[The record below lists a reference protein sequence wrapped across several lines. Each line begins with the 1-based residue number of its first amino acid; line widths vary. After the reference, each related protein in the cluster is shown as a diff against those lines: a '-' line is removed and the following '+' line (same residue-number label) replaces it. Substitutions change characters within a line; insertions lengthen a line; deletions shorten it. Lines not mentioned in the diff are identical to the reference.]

1 MASLTEYSHKKQM
14 KIVFTTQSLALKA
27 WEMIPSPFL
36 KAMHNALNCE
46 METRKTMSNLGQ
58 IKQKVLEQK
67 KARTHKISFGC
78 VEEHSGNKIQEK
90 EICFE
95 TKPKEMITCILV
107 DHFPSAINDLIVKGF
122 PLAAAKKEAYGIANL
137 LLDPKTWSPAIIGST
152 HESLVQEAEFA
163 DISMETIK
171 TDLKKI
177 YSFFRKETV
186 AILGYKTSYK
196 MPYKQK
202 EKVYNPYKGCW
213 EWNGNWIWM
222 APNLRLYIIKVVK
235 DEDFCA
241 TLIQTAWRQR
251 RDKKILK
258 LLKGFLTLTKFISGK
273 RAVISFITN
282 N

>member
-14 KIVFTTQSLALKA
+14 KIVFTTQSLALKG
-27 WEMIPSPFL
+27 WEMIPAPFV
-36 KAMHNALNCE
+36 KAMQNALKCE
-46 METRKTMSNLGQ
+46 IETLKIMPNIEGV
-58 IKQKVLEQK
+58 KQKVLEQK

-78 VEEHSGNKIQEK
+78 VKEHSKNKIQEK
-90 EICFE
+90 KISFE

-122 PLAAAKKEAYGIANL
+122 PLAAAKKEAHGISNL
-137 LLDPKTWSPAIIGST
+137 LLDTKMWSPAIIGST

-202 EKVYNPYKGCW
+202 EMVYNAYKRCW
-213 EWNGNWIWM
+213 EWTGNWVWM

-258 LLKGFLTLTKFISGK
+258 LLKGFITLTKFLSGK
-273 RAVISFITN
+273 RALIAFAMN
-282 N
+282 R

>member
-1 MASLTEYSHKKQM
+1 MASLAEYSHKKQM
-14 KIVFTTQSLALKA
+14 KIVFTAQSLALKG
-27 WEMIPSPFL
+27 WEMIPPPFL
-36 KAMHNALNCE
+36 KAMMNALKCE
-46 METRKTMSNLGQ
+46 MESRKTMSNLGQ

-90 EICFE
+90 KICFE

-107 DHFPSAINDLIVKGF
+107 DHFPSAINDLTIRGF
-122 PLAAAKKEAYGIANL
+122 PLKAAKKEAHGIANI
-137 LLDPKTWSPAIIGST
+137 LLDPKTWGPTLIGST

-163 DISMETIK
+163 EISMETIA

-177 YSFFRKETV
+177 YSYLRKETV
-186 AILGYKTSYK
+186 AILGYKSSYK

-202 EKVYNPYKGCW
+202 EMVYNAYKRCW
-213 EWNGNWIWM
+213 EWTGNWIWM

-235 DEDFCA
+235 DKDFCA

-258 LLKGFLTLTKFISGK
+258 IMKGFLSVIKVLSGGNKFI
-273 RAVISFITN
+273 IN

>member
-46 METRKTMSNLGQ
+46 METRKTMSNLGE

-78 VEEHSGNKIQEK
+78 VEEHSGNKIREK
-90 EICFE
+90 QICFE
-95 TKPKEMITCILV
+95 TKPKEMITCILI
-107 DHFPSAINDLIVKGF
+107 DHFPSAINDLTIRGF
-122 PLAAAKKEAYGIANL
+122 PLKAAKKEAHGIANI
-137 LLDPKTWSPAIIGST
+137 LLDPKTWGPTLIGST

-163 DISMETIK
+163 EISMETIT

-177 YSFFRKETV
+177 YSYLRKETV
-186 AILGYKTSYK
+186 AILGYKSSYK

-202 EKVYNPYKGCW
+202 EMVYNAYKRCW
-213 EWNGNWIWM
+213 EWTGNWIWM

-235 DEDFCA
+235 DKDFCA

-258 LLKGFLTLTKFISGK
+258 LLKGFLTLTKFLSGK
-273 RAVISFITN
+273 GAVISFITN
-282 N
+282 K

>member
-14 KIVFTTQSLALKA
+14 KIVFTTQSLALKG
-27 WEMIPSPFL
+27 WEMIPPPFL
-36 KAMHNALNCE
+36 KAMMNALNCE
-46 METRKTMSNLGQ
+46 METAKNMSKLGQ

-78 VEEHSGNKIQEK
+78 VKEHSKNKIQEK

-107 DHFPSAINDLIVKGF
+107 DHFPSAINDLIVNGF
-122 PLAAAKKEAYGIANL
+122 PLPAAKKQAHGISNL
-137 LLDPKTWSPAIIGST
+137 LLDTKTWSPAIIGST

-202 EKVYNPYKGCW
+202 ETVYNPYKRCW
-213 EWNGNWIWM
+213 EWNGNWVWM

-258 LLKGFLTLTKFISGK
+258 LLKGFLTLTKFLSGK
-273 RAVISFITN
+273 GAVISFITN
-282 N
+282 K

>member
-1 MASLTEYSHKKQM
+1 MASLAEYSHKKQM
-14 KIVFTTQSLALKA
+14 KIVFTAQSLALKG
-27 WEMIPSPFL
+27 WEMIPPPFL
-36 KAMHNALNCE
+36 KAMMNALKCE
-46 METRKTMSNLGQ
+46 MESRKTMSNLGQ

-90 EICFE
+90 KICFE
-95 TKPKEMITCILV
+95 TKPKEMLSCVLV
-107 DHFPSAINDLIVKGF
+107 DHFPSAINDLTIRGF
-122 PLAAAKKEAYGIANL
+122 PLATAKKQAHGISNL
-137 LLDPKTWSPAIIGST
+137 LMDPTTWNPTLIGST

-163 DISMETIK
+163 EISMETIA

-177 YSFFRKETV
+177 YSYLRKETV
-186 AILGYKTSYK
+186 AILGYKSSYK

-202 EKVYNPYKGCW
+202 EMVYNAYKRCW
-213 EWNGNWIWM
+213 EWTGNWIWM

-235 DEDFCA
+235 DKDFCA

-258 LLKGFLTLTKFISGK
+258 LLKGFLTLTKFLSGK
-273 RAVISFITN
+273 GAVISFITN

>member
-1 MASLTEYSHKKQM
+1 MASLAEYSHKKQM
-14 KIVFTTQSLALKA
+14 KIVFTAQSLALKG
-27 WEMIPSPFL
+27 WEMIPPPFL
-36 KAMHNALNCE
+36 KAMMNALKCE
-46 METRKTMSNLGQ
+46 MESRKTMSNLGQ

-90 EICFE
+90 KICFE
-95 TKPKEMITCILV
+95 TKPKEMLSCVLV
-107 DHFPSAINDLIVKGF
+107 DHFPSAINDLTIRGF
-122 PLAAAKKEAYGIANL
+122 PLAAAKKEAHGIANI
-137 LLDPKTWSPAIIGST
+137 LLDPKTWGPTLIGST

-163 DISMETIK
+163 EISMETIA

-177 YSFFRKETV
+177 YSYLRKETV
-186 AILGYKTSYK
+186 AILGYKSSYK

-202 EKVYNPYKGCW
+202 EMVYNAYKRCW
-213 EWNGNWIWM
+213 EWTGNWIWM

-235 DEDFCA
+235 DKDFCA

-258 LLKGFLTLTKFISGK
+258 IMKGFLSVIKVLSGGNKFI
-273 RAVISFITN
+273 IN

>member
-1 MASLTEYSHKKQM
+1 M
-14 KIVFTTQSLALKA
+14 KIVFTTQSLALKG
-27 WEMIPSPFL
+27 WEMIPPPFL
-36 KAMHNALNCE
+36 KAMMNALKCE
-46 METRKTMSNLGQ
+46 MESRKTMSNLGQ

-90 EICFE
+90 KICFE
-95 TKPKEMITCILV
+95 TKPKEMLSCVLV
-107 DHFPSAINDLIVKGF
+107 DHFPSAINDLTIRGF
-122 PLAAAKKEAYGIANL
+122 PLAAAKKEAHGIANI
-137 LLDPKTWSPAIIGST
+137 LLDPKTWGPTLIGST

-163 DISMETIK
+163 EISMETIA

-177 YSFFRKETV
+177 YSYLRKETV
-186 AILGYKTSYK
+186 AILGYKSSYK

-202 EKVYNPYKGCW
+202 EMVYNAYKRCW
-213 EWNGNWIWM
+213 EWTGNWIWM

-235 DEDFCA
+235 DKDFCA

-258 LLKGFLTLTKFISGK
+258 LLKGFLTLTKFLSEKG
-273 RAVISFITN
+273 AVISFITN

>member
-1 MASLTEYSHKKQM
+1 MASLAEYSHKKQM
-14 KIVFTTQSLALKA
+14 KIVFTAQSLALKG
-27 WEMIPSPFL
+27 WEMIPPPFL
-36 KAMHNALNCE
+36 KAMMNALNCE
-46 METRKTMSNLGQ
+46 MESRKTMSNLGQ

-90 EICFE
+90 KICFE
-95 TKPKEMITCILV
+95 TKPKEMLSCVLV
-107 DHFPSAINDLIVKGF
+107 DHFPSAINDLTIRGF
-122 PLAAAKKEAYGIANL
+122 PLAAAKKQAHGIANL
-137 LLDPKTWSPAIIGST
+137 LMDPTTWDPTLIGST

-163 DISMETIK
+163 EISMETIA

-177 YSFFRKETV
+177 YSYLRKETV
-186 AILGYKTSYK
+186 AILGYKSSYK

-202 EKVYNPYKGCW
+202 EMVYNQYKRCW

-235 DEDFCA
+235 DKDFCA

-258 LLKGFLTLTKFISGK
+258 LLKGFLTLTKFLSGK
-273 RAVISFITN
+273 GAVISFITSN
-282 N
+282 

>member
-1 MASLTEYSHKKQM
+1 MASLANFSHKKKM
-14 KIVFTTQSLALKA
+14 KIAYTSHVLDLKG
-27 WEMIPSPFL
+27 WEMIPAPFL
-36 KAMHNALNCE
+36 KAMQNALKCE
-46 METRKTMSNLGQ
+46 IETLKIMPNIEGV
-58 IKQKVLEQK
+58 KQKVLEQK
-67 KARTHKISFGC
+67 KDRTSKVKFGA
-78 VEEHSGNKIQEK
+78 VKEHSGNKIQEK
-90 EICFE
+90 KISFE

-122 PLAAAKKEAYGIANL
+122 PLAAAKKEAHGISNL
-137 LLDPKTWSPAIIGST
+137 LLDTKMWSPAIIGST

-202 EKVYNPYKGCW
+202 EMVYNAYKRCW
-213 EWNGNWIWM
+213 EWTGNWVWM

-235 DEDFCA
+235 DKDFCA

-273 RAVISFITN
+273 GALIAFAMNR
-282 N
+282 